1 MVTDEAIIRRTGRD
15 QVPDDAVNARGARP
29 SARMVVNRAD
39 HRLYRW
45 APIAAF
51 AVVVVGFARTY
62 YLKLLFGT
70 PALPWLLHLHG
81 ALMTSWF
88 ALFFVQTSLI
98 AAHRVNVHKRLGI
111 VGSVLAGL
119 IVIVGTAVALHGAA
133 RDLRLPTAGG
143 PPPLAVLGFFLAVL
157 LVFATLVGTA
167 LLLRRRRDWH
177 KRLMLMSCV
186 ILAGPGLA
194 RITFER
200 LPALAFLR
208 GGGPSGLLDF
218 VMLLVYACIAWD
230 TWRHRRLHPAF
241 VCGALLIAAVDLPF
255 IWNFLSSST
264 WTHFATWLVS

>member
-1 MVTDEAIIRRTGRD
+1 MTNEATVQRADGKH
-15 QVPDDAVNARGARP
+15 VSAGAVDARGARP
-29 SARMVVNRAD
+29 SARMRGNRAD
-39 HRLYRW
+39 HALYRW
-45 APIAAF
+45 AAIAAF

-88 ALFFVQTSLI
+88 VLFFVQTTLI
-98 AAHRVNVHKRLGI
+98 ATHRVQLHKRLGI
-111 VGSVLAGL
+111 LGAVLAGL
-119 IVIVGTAVALHGAA
+119 ILIVGTTVAVRRTARVLHG
-133 RDLRLPTAGG
+133 PTHGG
-143 PPPLAVLGFFLAVL
+143 HPLQFMGFILAVL
-157 LVFATLVGTA
+157 LVFAILVGAA

-194 RITFER
+194 RISFER
-200 LPALAFLR
+200 IPALAFLR
-208 GGGPSGLLDF
+208 GGGPDGLFDL

-230 TWRHRRLHPAF
+230 TWRNRRLHPAF

-255 IWNFLSSST
+255 IWILLSSSA
-264 WTHFATWLVS
+264 WTHIAAWLVS

>member
-1 MVTDEAIIRRTGRD
+1 MITAGATVPRTGSD
-15 QVPDDAVNARGARP
+15 QLADDAPAAGGGRP
-29 SARMVVNRAD
+29 SGGTFASPVD
-39 HRLYRW
+39 HGFYRW
-45 APIAAF
+45 TAIAAF

-62 YLKLLFGT
+62 YLKLLFGA

-88 ALFFVQTSLI
+88 ALFFAQTSLI
-98 AAHRVNVHKRLGI
+98 AAHRIRLHKRLGI
-111 VGSVLAGL
+111 LGGVLAGL
-119 IVIVGTAVALHGAA
+119 MVIVGAAVALRAA
-133 RDLRLPTAGG
+133 TRDLHVPTTGG
-143 PPPLAVLGFFLAVL
+143 PPPLAALGFLLAVL

-208 GGGPSGLLDF
+208 GGGPGGSFDL
-218 VMLLVYACIAWD
+218 VMLLVYVCIAWD

-255 IWNFLSSST
+255 IWIFLSSST
-264 WTHFATWLVS
+264 WTRIATWLVS